1 MNTREVLEF
10 ICNGLA
16 IWNAFELFATVFMTF
31 TRYGGVY
38 FWSLLVT
45 AFGIV
50 LHSLGY
56 FRLYAVLHGHGN
68 LFYIVFVLV
77 SVGWWTMVTGQ
88 AFVLWSR
95 LHLVVYGF
103 RGRKILFWTKT
114 MILMDVILLHVPTT
128 VLTFSS
134 TTQSK
139 STIRGYGIMEKI
151 ELIGFF
157 VQETTLSSIYIWEA
171 TKLLRKSLQKDDRQS
186 DSQKVLKQLILINAI
201 IIAMDAGLVALEL
214 ASLYTLQ
221 TMLKSLVYS
230 IKLKFEFVILARL
243 MGIVGGNIT
252 TRPPEDPPKPLDAI
266 VTIKPECDSK
276 QRHDHATTTKTVAS
290 EVVEVPPR
298 AMGPR
303 MDCIAPSGG
312 LA

>member
-1 MNTREVLEF
+1 MNTRELLEF

-16 IWNAFELFATVFMTF
+16 IWNALELFATVFMTF

-38 FWSLLVT
+38 FWSLLVA

-56 FRLYAVLHGHGN
+56 FRLNAILAGPGN
-68 LFYIVFVLV
+68 SLYVVYVLV
-77 SVGWWTMVTGQ
+77 TVGWWTMVTGQ

-95 LHLVVYGF
+95 LHLVLYGF

-134 TTQSK
+134 MTESK
-139 STIRGYGIMEKI
+139 STTRGYGIMEKI
-151 ELIGFF
+151 EMIGFF
-157 VQETTLSSIYIWEA
+157 IQETTLSSIYIWEA
-171 TKLLRKSLQKDDRQS
+171 TKLLSRSLQKDNR
-186 DSQKVLKQLILINAI
+186 KVLKQLISINAI
-201 IIAMDAGLVALEL
+201 VIAMDTALVALEL
-214 ASLYTLQ
+214 ASLYRLQ

-243 MGIVGGNIT
+243 IGIVGANT
-252 TRPPEDPPKPLDAI
+252 SSRPVENPPRPLDGI
-266 VTIKPECDSK
+266 VTIKTDCDSK
-276 QRHDHATTTKTVAS
+276 CMHAHAAATKSVS
-290 EVVEVPPR
+290 SDVMEVPAR

-303 MDCIAPSGG
+303 RDLIAPSEG
-312 LA
+312 LR